1 MIKISITEEG
11 LGARDIFCD
20 YSSLLDDLEIGDII
34 RIDSG
39 LFDVEVTEIGVG
51 YCIGKTLSSGII

>member
-1 MIKISITEEG
+1 MIKISITQEG
-11 LGARDIFCD
+11 LGERDIFCD

-39 LFDVEVTEIGVG
+39 LFDVEVIEIGVG
-51 YCIGKTLSSGII
+51 YCVCKTLSS